1 MDFKDLL
8 ERSRGYDT
16 FAEKEKEVEERKKS
30 FVSRFWLPG
39 EANAKIVFLDDNPPI
54 IEEHQLKLNNDW
66 RNWYTCLRIVGE
78 TCPICDELDDKPY
91 TVGFYTIIDTTEWTD
106 KKGETH
112 KNQLKLFAAKFQTLQ
127 ILKRLSGKRGSLAGC
142 VFDVYRSS
150 KDAPNTGDVFD
161 FEGKLDKEDIL
172 KLNPEA
178 AVFDYNEILAPK
190 KAGDILRDLGKNSER
205 SYTEFTDPYYYSI
218 DNDVLF

>member
-16 FAEKEKEVEERKKS
+16 FAEKEKEIEERQKS

-150 KDAPNTGDVFD
+150 KDAANTGDVFD

-172 KLNPEA
+172 KLIPEA
-178 AVFDYNEILAPK
+178 SIFDYSEILAPK
-190 KAGDILRDLGKNSER
+190 KAGDILRDLRKNSER
-205 SYTEFTDPYYYSI
+205 SYTAFTD
-218 DNDVLF
+218 DNDVVF